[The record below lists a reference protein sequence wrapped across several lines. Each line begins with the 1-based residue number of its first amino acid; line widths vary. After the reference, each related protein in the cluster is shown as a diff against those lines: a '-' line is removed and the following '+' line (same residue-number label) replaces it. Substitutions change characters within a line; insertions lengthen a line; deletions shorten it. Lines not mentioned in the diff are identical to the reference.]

1 MKTENIENPS
11 ITSIIEMLHSEEIG
25 KIIDE
30 YQAKKVEK
38 ENGSFNVFTLI
49 SDLYYRENFH
59 SDILFEFLNT
69 KGSHRQ
75 GDKYLKLFLSMLGID
90 EKYFTNPIV
99 TKEDH
104 TDNNRRI
111 DILIKDDQSH
121 KAVIIENKMHGA
133 VDMRRQ
139 LPDYFKYVS
148 EQGFEV
154 LSIVYIPLCNYKE
167 PDHSDWTEHE
177 IQIIN
182 ELLHII
188 PAYSDTKSN
197 LCEKWLRPSIEQT
210 NNSPEVKAILQ
221 QYKSLI
227 KLLNQN
233 MDQKIME
240 EFYNYYSNAENYY
253 RISKI
258 EEMVADIPQYLVER
272 IQTKYKNNKKPFN
285 VVCAYPYY
293 NNWHC
298 AFEYFEFK
306 DHKYKFDIECY
317 GLDKY
322 NITFDD
328 YSNNYTKTEENYKD
342 VAKQTHALDGFDF
355 SNGYY
360 TKDCILNSD
369 QLVQLIDNVLKE
381 LRSMDNSQENQN
393 R

>member
-1 MKTENIENPS
+1 MKTEDIEDPS
-11 ITSIIEMLHSEEIG
+11 MISIIEMLHSEEID
-25 KIIDE
+25 KIIDK
-30 YQAKKVEK
+30 YQAKKTEK
-38 ENGSFNVFTLI
+38 ENVTFNVFTLI

-59 SDILFEFLNT
+59 SDILFEFLNA
-69 KGSHRQ
+69 KGSHKQ
-75 GDKYLKLFLSMLGID
+75 GDKYLKLFLSMLNID

-99 TKEDH
+99 TKEEH

-111 DILIKDDQSH
+111 DILIKDDNSH
-121 KAVIIENKMHGA
+121 KAIIIENKIHGA

-139 LPDYFKYVS
+139 LPDYYNYVS
-148 EQGFEV
+148 KLGFEV

-197 LCEKWLRPSIEQT
+197 LCENWLTPSIEQT
-210 NNSPEVKAILQ
+210 NDFPEVKAILQ

-227 KLLNQN
+227 ILLNQN
-233 MDQKIME
+233 MDQKIIE
-240 EFYNYYSNAENYY
+240 EFYKFYSDAENKN

-258 EEMVADIPQYLVER
+258 EEMVADIPQYLIER
-272 IQTKYKNNKKPFN
+272 VQTKYKNNKTPFN
-285 VVCAYPYY
+285 RVCAYRYY

-306 DHKYKFDIECY
+306 DHKYKLDIECY
-317 GLDKY
+317 GLNNY

-328 YSNNYTKTEENYKD
+328 YSNNYTKTENNYKD
-342 VAKQTHALDGFDF
+342 VTKLTHALDGFNFCD
-355 SNGYY
+355 GYY
-360 TKDCILNSD
+360 IKTIDYNIDELD
-369 QLVQLIDNVLKE
+369 QFIDNVLKE
-381 LRSMDNSQENQN
+381 LKTIS
-393 R
+393 